1 MTALQGPAAIR
12 HFFHHNHIPLYYVS
26 TSTFNLLGAEAWIN
40 NLTFINTINSFDG
53 RHPHIFVPDDA
64 LAHGLHGIAAANNYL
79 LQHQAVADYVHQRRP
94 DGAVLFLMFDAST
107 ERLAHHLGLRVCFPP
122 AALRRSLDSKV
133 TTTCLANRAGVPSV
147 PNVLARVDSYAT
159 LRRVAHALGPDLVV
173 QLPYGD
179 SGTTTFFISTEADFH
194 LYARQIAAQPAV
206 KIMQRI
212 RCRQLTIE
220 GCVTRHGTLVGPLM
234 TEMIGFDDL
243 TPYRGGWCGNEVFG
257 EGESP
262 ALSPEIRQQAQHAT
276 VAIGEHIRLAG
287 YWGYF
292 GLDFLLDQDTGALYL
307 GELNPRI
314 TGTTPLTSQAALEQ
328 DEVPLLLFHLLEW
341 LGVEYA
347 VDVAQFN
354 QRWVKAEQTTSWS
367 QMILEHT
374 AETVAMVTQAPP
386 SGIWRMAAD
395 GTVQFVRPAFHPQ
408 ALTSEAEAFFL
419 RTIDAGHTPARGDG
433 IGRLMTHGRLMTDNY
448 QLTER
453 ARAWNRGLR
462 AQFATP
468 ATDSRRR
475 RSLYPVMAHSRL

>member
-12 HFFHHNHIPLYYVS
+12 NFFRHHHTPLYYVN

-53 RHPHIFVPDDA
+53 QHPHIFVPHDT

-79 LQHQAVADYVHQRRP
+79 LQHQAVADYVHKGGP
-94 DGAVLFLMFDAST
+94 NGAVLFLMFDEPT
-107 ERLAHHLGLRVCFPP
+107 EILARNLGLRVCFPP
-122 AALRRSLDSKV
+122 AALRSYLDSKV

-147 PNVLARVDSYAT
+147 PNVLARVESYAT
-159 LRRVAHALGPDLVV
+159 LRRVAQALGPDLVV

-194 LYARQIAAQPAV
+194 PYARQIAEQPTV

-234 TEMIGFDDL
+234 TEMIGFGDL
-243 TPYRGGWCGNEVFG
+243 TPYRGGWCGNEVFA
-257 EGESP
+257 EGASTT
-262 ALSPEIRQQAQHAT
+262 LFPEIRQQAQHAT
-276 VAIGEHIRLAG
+276 VAIGEHIKQAG

-314 TGTTPLTSQAALEQ
+314 TGTTPLTSQAALDQ

-374 AETVAMVTQAPP
+374 AETVDMVTQAPP
-386 SGIWRMAAD
+386 TGIWRMAAD

-408 ALTSEAEAFFL
+408 ALTSVAEAFFI
-419 RTIDAGHTPARGDG
+419 RTIDAGHTPTKGDC
-433 IGRLMTHGRLMTDNY
+433 IGRLITHGRLMTDDY

-453 ARAWNRGLR
+453 ARAWSHGLR
-462 AQFATP
+462 AQFATA
-468 ATDSRRR
+468 ATDSHRR
-475 RSLYPVMAHSRL
+475 RSLSPVMAY